1 MKTSAEA
8 SGSKRKRTQ
17 KGPAKT
23 TTQTLAVQNGMYA
36 AERLSDSFFISHVLN
51 LLIRSE
57 EQHAHTQPH

>member
-8 SGSKRKRTQ
+8 SGNKRQRMQ

-36 AERLSDSFFISHVLN
+36 AERLSDSFVISHVLN
-51 LLIRSE
+51 LLITSE
-57 EQHAHTQPH
+57 EQHARTQPH